1 MKCASAASDIS
12 PESEKSKLPLPR
24 EANFTESAN
33 ILSIVSDCGEKRE
46 SQIAESG
53 ELTPS

>member
-1 MKCASAASDIS
+1 MKWASAASDIS
-12 PESEKSKLPLPR
+12 PEREKSKLPLPR
-24 EANFTESAN
+24 VDNFTESAN
-33 ILSIVSDCGEKRE
+33 ILSIVSDCGENRE